1 MAFVSL
7 GEINSSSLFLHCLFC
22 LFFMLQIG
30 QMPQT
35 KRQIAVFMQSEVRSH
50 WRYWCL
56 SAVEGECQGVG
67 GPSSFLQPL
76 GSTPLPKRP
85 TEAVL
90 EEREGSLY
98 PPHPPPP
105 NQRPASSHV
114 WLTGGAAALP
124 GSEGRTCTWK
134 LSFGAGPPK
143 IRAMHGKLKKRY
155 HIWEKTGRQRDLM
168 WISAQS
174 LLRLVGFSL
183 INNQA
188 TCDLQD

>member
-67 GPSSFLQPL
+67 GPSSFSQPP

-98 PPHPPPP
+98 PPHHPP

-155 HIWEKTGRQRDLM
+155 HIFGRR
-168 WISAQS
+168 
-174 LLRLVGFSL
+174 
-183 INNQA
+183 
-188 TCDLQD
+188 QDDKEIWCESRPRAY